1 MAIAVGDDAPA
12 VEGATPAGPHALV
25 FFKVTCSTTQL
36 ATPAIE
42 RLARAFPGRVV
53 GVGQDP
59 RDALERFARDHDLT
73 LPLVPDL
80 DPYVASDAYG
90 IESAPT
96 AVAVDS
102 EGRVLDVAE
111 SWDRDAWNRLAASL
125 AAEIEVAPQTVSD
138 PGDGLPDFKPG

>member
-1 MAIAVGDDAPA
+1 VAIAVGADAPR
-12 VEGATPAGPHALV
+12 VEGATPEGPHALV
-25 FFKVTCSTTQL
+25 FFKVSCSTTQL

-42 RLARAFPGRVV
+42 RLAQAFPGKVV

-59 RDALERFARDHDLT
+59 PDALAGFAQEYGVSM
-73 LPLVPDL
+73 PLVPDL
-80 DPYVASDAYG
+80 DPYEASDAYG
-90 IESAPT
+90 LESAPT

-111 SWDRDAWNRLAASL
+111 SWDRHAWNRLAAAL
-125 AAEIEVAPQTVSD
+125 ANEIEVPVPTVSD